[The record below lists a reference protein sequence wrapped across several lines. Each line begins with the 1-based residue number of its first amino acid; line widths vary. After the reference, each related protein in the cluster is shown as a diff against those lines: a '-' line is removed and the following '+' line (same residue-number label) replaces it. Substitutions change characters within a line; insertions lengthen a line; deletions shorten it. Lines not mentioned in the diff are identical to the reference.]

1 VPRSGR
7 RASET
12 SAHSG
17 SAPIAARSLR
27 LTASA
32 FQPRSRQEVKPRS
45 KCTPSTSRSV
55 VATSTAAGCSQAAA
69 SSPMPI
75 SGTAP
80 PPTPTI
86 ARRRSISPNSPTWV
100 RRCTGRSML
109 VSATKGTIRGPM
121 PYRVLA
127 IAPTPFFAD
136 YGCHVRIYEEA
147 RALGRLGHEVVI
159 CTYHNGRNPPPAP
172 GVRVRR
178 MPRVPWHA
186 EVRVGSTYHKLYF
199 DALLAATALVASLG
213 RIDVVHAHLH
223 EGALIGALV
232 SRLRRVPLVFDYQG
246 SRTREMLDHQFLREE
261 SPLYRPLQRL
271 EHLIER
277 LPDLIITSSQH
288 AAHQLCGWQGVRVEC
303 LPDAVDTHVF
313 RPPPVEQVQAL
324 RRRLGIPPEREV
336 VGFLGLLAE
345 YQGVGHLLYAARRVI
360 ERRPGTHFL
369 IMGYPGL
376 ERYQRQAY
384 DLQILDH
391 VTFTGRVPYAEAP
404 LHLALADVAVS
415 PKRSAS
421 EANGKLLNYM
431 AMGLPTI

>member
-1 VPRSGR
+1 
-7 RASET
+7 
-12 SAHSG
+12 
-17 SAPIAARSLR
+17 
-27 LTASA
+27 
-32 FQPRSRQEVKPRS
+32 
-45 KCTPSTSRSV
+45 
-55 VATSTAAGCSQAAA
+55 
-69 SSPMPI
+69 
-75 SGTAP
+75 
-80 PPTPTI
+80 
-86 ARRRSISPNSPTWV
+86 
-100 RRCTGRSML
+100 
-109 VSATKGTIRGPM
+109 M

-136 YGCHVRIYEEA
+136 YGCHVRIFEEA

-199 DALLAATALVASLG
+199 DALLAATALAASLG

-246 SRTREMLDHQFLREE
+246 SLTREMIDHQFLREG
-261 SPLYRPLQRL
+261 SPLHRPLERL

-277 LPDLIITSSQH
+277 LPDLIVTSSQNAARQLRHRH
-288 AAHQLCGWQGVRVEC
+288 ARRVEC
-303 LPDAVDTHVF
+303 LPDAVDTQMF
-313 RPPPVEQVQAL
+313 CPPPAEQIEAL
-324 RRRLGIPPEREV
+324 RRRLGIPPERAV

-360 ERRPGTHFL
+360 ERRPSTHFL

-376 ERYQRQAY
+376 ERYRRQAY
-384 DLQILDH
+384 DLQMLDH
-391 VTFTGRVPYAEAP
+391 VTFTGRVPYPEAP

-431 AMGLPTI
+431 AMGLPTVAYETPVARELLGDDGVYAPAGDIAALAEAIITLLDDRPRRVALGARLRARAERDFSWERFGLRLAALYDTTLPAYRLAGQGSRQTAAGSSPEL

>member
-1 VPRSGR
+1 
-7 RASET
+7 
-12 SAHSG
+12 
-17 SAPIAARSLR
+17 
-27 LTASA
+27 
-32 FQPRSRQEVKPRS
+32 
-45 KCTPSTSRSV
+45 
-55 VATSTAAGCSQAAA
+55 
-69 SSPMPI
+69 
-75 SGTAP
+75 
-80 PPTPTI
+80 
-86 ARRRSISPNSPTWV
+86 
-100 RRCTGRSML
+100 
-109 VSATKGTIRGPM
+109 M

-246 SRTREMLDHQFLREE
+246 SLTREMLDHQFLREE

-431 AMGLPTI
+431 AMGLPTIAYETPVAHELLGDDGVYAPPGDIAALAEAIIALLDDPSRRAALGVRLRARAEREFSWERFGLRLAALYDTTLPAYRFAGQESRRTAARSSPEL

>member
-1 VPRSGR
+1 
-7 RASET
+7 
-12 SAHSG
+12 
-17 SAPIAARSLR
+17 
-27 LTASA
+27 
-32 FQPRSRQEVKPRS
+32 
-45 KCTPSTSRSV
+45 
-55 VATSTAAGCSQAAA
+55 
-69 SSPMPI
+69 
-75 SGTAP
+75 
-80 PPTPTI
+80 
-86 ARRRSISPNSPTWV
+86 
-100 RRCTGRSML
+100 
-109 VSATKGTIRGPM
+109 M

-246 SRTREMLDHQFLREE
+246 SLTREMLDHQFLREE

-277 LPDLIITSSQH
+277 LPDLIVTSSQH
-288 AAHQLCGWQGVRVEC
+288 AARQLCGWQGVRVEC

-313 RPPPVEQVQAL
+313 RPPPAEQVQAL

-376 ERYQRQAY
+376 ERYRRQAY

-431 AMGLPTI
+431 AMGLPTIAYETPVAHELLGDDGVYVPPGDIAALAEAIIALLDDPFRRAALGTRLRARAEREFSWERFGLRLAALYDTTLPAYRFAGRESRRTAARSSPEL